1 MRSLV
6 VFGGGYDGQI
16 GFRVSR
22 GDEIFR
28 LERVRARNGGGQ
40 ACELVR
46 EMVGGGTWWRIRPT
60 CELWPWKHGEERAY
74 FQLDWRDQKC

>member
-1 MRSLV
+1 MVLS
-6 VFGGGYDGQI
+6 GGYDGQI
-16 GFRVSR
+16 KFKVLRR
-22 GDEIFR
+22 DEYLR

-46 EMVGGGTWWRIRPT
+46 EMVGSGTWWRIRPT
-60 CELWPWKHGEERAY
+60 RELRPWKYGEERVY